1 VVSEGS
7 VTMPVTLQNKEE
19 LTRVLR
25 SLGVDVHDL
34 LMRIPGHVLIL
45 DRKQRAVAELGR
57 EAFGAPAG
65 PVHEEASRRALQG
78 EDVTYQW
85 DLQKGRRQLQL
96 WTTIQPLRNT
106 SSRIVGLLVVTRN
119 LGGPA
124 EGVRAGGP
132 ATQQARQL
140 LELERGV
147 RQLTEVIESYRK
159 PGLAYQLSSREQDVL
174 HLLREGYRPRSIAEI
189 LRVSPLTVRNHLKTI
204 FKKTGTHSQEELITM
219 SRRPT
224 DG

>member
-1 VVSEGS
+1 
-7 VTMPVTLQNKEE
+7 MPVTLQNKED

-34 LMRIPGHVLIL
+34 LMRIPGQVLIL
-45 DRKQRAVAELGR
+45 DRKQRALAELGR
-57 EAFGAPAG
+57 DAFGPHAG
-65 PVHEEASRRALQG
+65 AVHEEANRRALQG

-85 DLQKGRRQLQL
+85 ELQKGRQQLRL
-96 WTTIQPLRNT
+96 STTISPLRNQA
-106 SSRIVGLLVVTRN
+106 SRIVGLLVVTRN
-119 LGGPA
+119 LEALG
-124 EGVRAGGP
+124 EGLRTGRP

-147 RQLTEVIESYRK
+147 RQLTEVIESYRR
-159 PGLAYQLSSREQDVL
+159 PGMAYQLSSREQDVL

-189 LRVSPLTVRNHLKTI
+189 LHVSPLTVRNHLKAI

-219 SRRPT
+219 SRRPS
-224 DG
+224 DGG

>member
-1 VVSEGS
+1 MS
-7 VTMPVTLQNKEE
+7 VTLQNKEE

-34 LMRIPGHVLIL
+34 LTRIPGQVLIL

-57 EAFGAPAG
+57 EAFGPHAG
-65 PVHEEASRRALQG
+65 AVHAEANRRALQG

-85 DLQKGRRQLQL
+85 DLQKGRQQLSL
-96 WTTIQPLRNT
+96 STTVSPLRNAA
-106 SSRIVGLLVVTRN
+106 SRVVALLVVTRD
-119 LGGPA
+119 LRAPA
-124 EGVRAGGP
+124 VRAGRP
-132 ATQQARQL
+132 ATQHARQL

-147 RQLTEVIESYRK
+147 RQLTEVIESYRR
-159 PGLAYQLSSREQDVL
+159 PGVAYQLSSREQDVL

-189 LRVSPLTVRNHLKTI
+189 LHVSPMTVRNHLKTI

-219 SRRPT
+219 SRRSA
-224 DG
+224 D

>member
-1 VVSEGS
+1 
-7 VTMPVTLQNKEE
+7 MPVTVQNKEE

-57 EAFGAPAG
+57 EAFGPHSGDVYEDAC
-65 PVHEEASRRALQG
+65 RRALQG

-96 WTTIQPLRNT
+96 WTTVLPLRNPA
-106 SSRIVGLLVVTRN
+106 SRIVGLLVVTRH
-119 LGGPA
+119 LGELTDSA
-124 EGVRAGGP
+124 RAGRP
-132 ATQQARQL
+132 ATEQARQL

-147 RQLTEVIESYRK
+147 RQLTEVIESYRR
-159 PGLAYQLSSREQDVL
+159 PGMADQLSSREQDVL
-174 HLLREGYRPRSIAEI
+174 HLLREGYRPRTIAEI
-189 LRVSPLTVRNHLKTI
+189 LHVSPLTVRNHLKAI

-219 SRRPT
+219 SRRPP
-224 DG
+224 DGG

>member
-1 VVSEGS
+1 
-7 VTMPVTLQNKEE
+7 MPVTLQNKED

-45 DRKQRAVAELGR
+45 DRKQRTLSELGR
-57 EAFGAPAG
+57 DAFGPHAG
-65 PVHEEASRRALQG
+65 AVHEANRRALQG

-85 DLQKGRRQLQL
+85 DLQKGRQQLRL
-96 WTTIQPLRNT
+96 STTISPLRNQA
-106 SSRIVGLLVVTRN
+106 SRIVGLIVVTRN
-119 LGGPA
+119 LGALA
-124 EGVRAGGP
+124 EGLRAGRP
-132 ATQQARQL
+132 ATHHARQL

-147 RQLTEVIESYRK
+147 RQLTEVIESYRR
-159 PGLAYQLSSREQDVL
+159 PGMAYPLSSREHDVL

-189 LRVSPLTVRNHLKTI
+189 LHVSPMTVRNHLKTI

-219 SRRPT
+219 SRRPA
-224 DG
+224 D

>member
-1 VVSEGS
+1 MS
-7 VTMPVTLQNKEE
+7 VTLQNKEE

-34 LMRIPGHVLIL
+34 LARIPGQVLIL

-57 EAFGAPAG
+57 EAFGPHAG
-65 PVHEEASRRALQG
+65 AVHAEANRRALQG

-85 DLQKGRRQLQL
+85 DLQKGRQQLSL
-96 WTTIQPLRNT
+96 STTVSPLRNAA
-106 SSRIVGLLVVTRN
+106 SRVVALLVVTRN
-119 LGGPA
+119 LRAPA
-124 EGVRAGGP
+124 DGFRAGRP
-132 ATQQARQL
+132 ATQHARQL

-147 RQLTEVIESYRK
+147 RQLTEVIESYRR
-159 PGLAYQLSSREQDVL
+159 PGVAYQLSSREQDVL

-189 LRVSPLTVRNHLKTI
+189 LHVSPMTVRNHLKTI

-219 SRRPT
+219 SRRSA
-224 DG
+224 D